1 MTKMFE
7 IAKEKDN
14 GEFAKIGMKQY
25 IAKQFDVDIDLP
37 CVEEIVDTYLEFV
50 GNISFDKYVNGL
62 YQNGRPVIL
71 TRETLQNEYK
81 DLLKV
86 SDDLETIADLFIY
99 LYDEEVYV
107 DKTSDCI
114 YSTNFKDCGGNRTEL
129 NFMGISMMF
138 ERLYLLYEIQI
149 LNWEDIDYIVESLF
163 RYGYYIK
170 ADYEEYD
177 TENVY
182 ETGGNIQKRLSK
194 IFGL

>member
-1 MTKMFE
+1 M
-7 IAKEKDN
+7 
-14 GEFAKIGMKQY
+14 
-25 IAKQFDVDIDLP
+25 
-37 CVEEIVDTYLEFV
+37 
-50 GNISFDKYVNGL
+50 
-62 YQNGRPVIL
+62 
-71 TRETLQNEYK
+71 
-81 DLLKV
+81 

-163 RYGYYIK
+163 RYGYDIK